1 MMCICRRHFFPPLGT
16 PNAVHYRF
24 IRAGS
29 IAGQAAHMEVFFSD
43 LKESAIELTVNAQQR
58 QYSTV
63 QPSQLDRSEV
73 GRSVTGAC
81 GLLGHWPWRLRVGLP
96 I

>member
-1 MMCICRRHFFPPLGT
+1 MRSTTNLYGQVILPVKPRIW
-16 PNAVHYRF
+16 RF
-24 IRAGS
+24 
-29 IAGQAAHMEVFFSD
+29 FFSD

-73 GRSVTGAC
+73 GRGVTGAC